1 MKSILVEGKKY
12 EIICPKE
19 MSNLDVF
26 LLGCVYCFGVV
37 QIQGELVNDTLEQL
51 RGHWVS
57 LLGSTLDD
65 YHLGQL
71 VQKFNLR

>member
-1 MKSILVEGKKY
+1 MVEGKKF

-19 MSNLDVF
+19 MGNLDVF
-26 LLGCVYCFGVV
+26 QLGCAYCFGVV
-37 QIQGELVNDTLEQL
+37 QIQGELVNGTLELL

-57 LLGSTLDD
+57 LLGPTLDN

-71 VQKFNLR
+71 VQKLNLR